1 SAIFRLF
8 LILEILAFL
17 TFKLKAKAFKKNKMH
32 LGNFHLE
39 VLVNGQ
45 ALPEYNQ
52 SVMNQINFIT
62 YIPVMTP
69 GERFTIRTEV
79 KQASTSN
86 IIISR
91 LYIDGQFHEVHHLH
105 QQHVSRTI
113 SYFVNFERD
122 QVYYFKFASTSQLEK
137 KDDDPEQLLLVF
149 KGIIVDESA
158 LIKPKFEVKQVKVT
172 YTADN
177 GEIDYTTGYDVV
189 DKNSTVY
196 RNKNY

>member
-1 SAIFRLF
+1 
-8 LILEILAFL
+8 
-17 TFKLKAKAFKKNKMH
+17 
-32 LGNFHLE
+32 
-39 VLVNGQ
+39 
-45 ALPEYNQ
+45 
-52 SVMNQINFIT
+52 
-62 YIPVMTP
+62 MTP

-137 KDDDPEQLLLVF
+137 KDDGVFKVPYPVNKYPNKQNQTSYGRPGTITACFF

-158 LIKPKFEVKQVKVT
+158 LIKPEFESQ
-172 YTADN
+172 A
-177 GEIDYTTGYDVV
+177 
-189 DKNSTVY
+189 S
-196 RNKNY
+196 